1 MGGPVGYHPVDTKV
15 SAVSLTE
22 LSSVLWRTRELM
34 ELLLFKLEEEQ
45 LLLAAGR
52 SRWLAHAT
60 REVELVLEQIR
71 EAEVIRAAH
80 AQAVAVALGLPA
92 DASLGQLADT
102 APEPWYDLLHQHR
115 KAFLTLTAEISG
127 MAETNRD
134 LLTAGQRA
142 ARETMMVVAGSVQ
155 TYGRDG
161 QSVAGARRARLVD
174 EAI

>member
-1 MGGPVGYHPVDTKV
+1 M

-60 REVELVLEQIR
+60 REVEIVLEQIR
-71 EAEVIRAAH
+71 EAEVLRATH
-80 AQAVAVALGLPA
+80 AQAAALALGLAP
-92 DASLGQLADT
+92 DASLSQLADG
-102 APEPWYDLLHQHR
+102 APAPWSDLLHQHR
-115 KAFLTLTAEISG
+115 KAFLTLTAEIGG
-127 MAETNRD
+127 MAEMNRE

-161 QSVAGARRARLVD
+161 QSVGGTRRARLVD

>member
-1 MGGPVGYHPVDTKV
+1 VET
-15 SAVSLTE
+15 VSLTE

-60 REVELVLEQIR
+60 REVEIVLVQIR
-71 EAEVIRAAH
+71 QAEIIRAAH
-80 AQAVAVALGLPA
+80 SQSAALELGLPG
-92 DASLGQLADT
+92 DASLAQLADAT
-102 APEPWYDLLHQHR
+102 PMPWFELLHQHR
-115 KAFLTLTAEISG
+115 KAFLTLTAEIGG
-127 MAETNRD
+127 MADLNRE

-142 ARETMMVVAGSVQ
+142 ARDTMMVVAGSVE

-161 QSVAGARRARLVD
+161 QSVSGTRRARLVD